1 MISCIN
7 REEQIRYKIH
17 YCERR
22 TLRTNNNKRIMF
34 NFCIAGDCSLHST
47 AALLVVWC
55 SATIIMINGM
65 VTIKNSTDE
74 FNSSSINDKLYETIT
89 EVYNKTYPNHQDHFD
104 LDQKYGI
111 NLNVNENIVNNT
123 SDIIATGFGIHS
135 VTNFTKL
142 NYYNSSNTS
151 RKNMTSYNAEFKFN
165 NETTDI
171 GFLDAKSLF
180 NDDISQVNNSNF
192 SKIIEST
199 FKYAEDQPGI
209 IIEFQFNNSL
219 NVTTGT
225 QLRPPNTISVTSG
238 TEFSL
243 NDVDNS
249 TFSDQPNHSDSTT
262 SKIIKPNSSRHLDSN
277 LFPINTAVITTEL
290 GNSEFTTDN
299 FQKTVKTTLSV
310 IKKLIS
316 CHLIALNRSI
326 LRYRSYFARILYL
339 MTKRMNTQC
348 SNCVSY
354 IQSQINKSIDLVH
367 NNSDVANQ
375 SYPSFQNDSHSNAI
389 VAHNQTDNPAKASSI
404 TTSSIIVATTII
416 PNRKW
421 PKVKESG
428 EIAFENFTV

>member
-1 MISCIN
+1 
-7 REEQIRYKIH
+7 
-17 YCERR
+17 
-22 TLRTNNNKRIMF
+22 MF

-47 AALLVVWC
+47 TVLLVVWC

-74 FNSSSINDKLYETIT
+74 FNSSSIKDELNETIT
-89 EVYNKTYPNHQDHFD
+89 KVNNKTYPNHQDHLD

-123 SDIIATGFGIHS
+123 SDIIATSFGIQS

-151 RKNMTSYNAEFKFN
+151 RKKMTSNYPEFKFD

-180 NDDISQVNNSNF
+180 DDDISQVNNSNF

-209 IIEFQFNNSL
+209 IIEFEFNNSL

-225 QLRPPNTISVTSG
+225 QLRSPNTISVTSG

-249 TFSDQPNHSDSTT
+249 TFNDQPNHSDSTT
-262 SKIIKPNSSRHLDSN
+262 SKIIKLNSSRHLDSN
-277 LFPINTAVITTEL
+277 LFPMNTAVITTEL

-299 FQKTVKTTLSV
+299 FQETVKTTLSV

-348 SNCVSY
+348 SNCVRY
-354 IQSQINKSIDLVH
+354 IQSQINKSIDMVH

-428 EIAFENFTV
+428 EIVFENLIV